1 MERGT
6 SVDLGLYLRSECFGA
21 NRESVL
27 SVSAVSRCSERVIV
41 AWETYGEGH
50 VDARHVVVIAV
61 GTSGVFPLPDEVLVV
76 AVVVLIGLVDD
87 DRALIV
93 GNRRV
98 TLKTMLPFSS
108 AVS

>member
-1 MERGT
+1 
-6 SVDLGLYLRSECFGA
+6 
-21 NRESVL
+21 
-27 SVSAVSRCSERVIV
+27 
-41 AWETYGEGH
+41 
-50 VDARHVVVIAV
+50 
-61 GTSGVFPLPDEVLVV
+61 VV

-93 GNRRV
+93 GSRRV

>member
-1 MERGT
+1 MPGM
-6 SVDLGLYLRSECFGA
+6 
-21 NRESVL
+21 L
-27 SVSAVSRCSERVIV
+27 SF
-41 AWETYGEGH
+41 
-50 VDARHVVVIAV
+50 IAV
-61 GTSGVFPLPDEVLVV
+61 GTSGLFPLPDEVLVV
-76 AVVVLIGLVDD
+76 AVVAVVELVGPVDD